1 MKVMLALLLLNS
13 KRKIQSGKFA
23 EALKKVGGLL
33 CKLAREITI
42 CKIILCRLVNT
53 ITTCKII
60 LCRLVNTFPEVGILS
75 SRLAGVFPEV
85 GISSSRLAGAFPEV
99 GITLSRFK
107 NIFPEVGI
115 LSSRL
120 AGAFPEVGI
129 TLSRFKNIFPE
140 VELAFRRTGR
150 SNLRAEEHENNRTK
164 MENDGNYSFN
174 NDRECNFLTIH
185 KENGIRW
192 LVLRNKDRLSDF
204 YNNFFIHQIFMLWYK
219 FQNSIRVIFAMK
231 STLIF

>member
-107 NIFPEVGI
+107 NIFPEV
-115 LSSRL
+115 
-120 AGAFPEVGI
+120 
-129 TLSRFKNIFPE
+129 
-140 VELAFRRTGR
+140 ELAFRRTGR

-192 LVLRNKDRLSDF
+192 LVLRNINRRSDL
-204 YNNFFIHQIFMLWYK
+204 YNNFITN
-219 FQNSIRVIFAMK
+219 QNFLNHGSNHKI
-231 STLIF
+231 